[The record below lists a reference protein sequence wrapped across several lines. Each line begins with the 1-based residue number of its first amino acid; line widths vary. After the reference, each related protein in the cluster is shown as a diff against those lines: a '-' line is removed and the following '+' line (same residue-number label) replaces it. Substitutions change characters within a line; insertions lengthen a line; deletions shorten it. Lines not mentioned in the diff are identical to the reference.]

1 MRELVYEEI
10 KKRCEEHDI
19 EEHSRYTAASIAE
32 TLHISRNTVSQYLNE
47 KVKSNEIIKIN
58 SRPVYFFVRKIVER
72 KLKGTISKP
81 VYDSFAQMKKEL
93 IGDAQDFEQLI
104 GYNNSLSS
112 VVEHGKAAVSYPGGL
127 PILIH
132 GPTGTGK
139 SMIASMMYEY
149 ALNQEIIGKD
159 KKFIA
164 VNCSEYA
171 NNPELLT
178 TNLFGHVKGAYTGA
192 EDDNPGLISLADGG
206 FLFLDEVHCLKAECQ
221 EKLFFFMDKG
231 MYHKVGDN
239 ENWYYSKCRLVFAT
253 TEDPQN
259 ALLKTLLRRIPIT
272 ITVPA
277 LKDRPLIEKRELIY
291 TIFKNESKRLGK
303 QILIS
308 NLAYQ
313 SLMDFEFIGNVG
325 ALKNAI
331 KAACA
336 NSFLV
341 HMGEEH
347 LKIQVADLPDYIFP
361 SLTSVQLKSASHGVQ
376 EAMIP
381 IDRLKGS
388 LNQASPLLHLYDQL
402 VTQYEEYQTSTN
414 SFPAYKEKMAIL
426 IQSYIDYVM
435 YHNRYQKNT
444 NEAYLLKLLDKIYSI
459 VMNKYSI
466 AIPNNEI
473 KIYSRILVEYS
484 KCATDANVWISA
496 HQKSVNALKQELQE
510 RIPRIF
516 HIAEEIV
523 ENVKLNL
530 DLELDDLLLAIIA
543 IAFAGYQDEDVS
555 SCVGVI
561 LCHGYSTASS
571 IADTA
576 NRMLSQYIFD
586 GIDMEINITIDKVA
600 QLVDDYLRRKG
611 TIHELIFLVDM
622 GSLEEIYT
630 RIKPMS
636 DYNIALINNVSTA
649 MALEVGNY
657 ILQGKCVDEIL
668 HLIKEQHRLS
678 THFLKS
684 RKKKSAILSI
694 CATGFGA
701 AKKISELLE
710 GSLPRKIDLEIIPYN
725 YQQLVEDG
733 IRDSIFNRYQVELIV
748 GTLDPHVSGV
758 PFMAIESVM
767 MNDKIG
773 VLEQLMQRYL
783 GDKDLEAFHQN
794 ITKNFTLSNIVNHLT
809 ILNGEKIIDDVEE
822 IVDILEEDLGE
833 ELDATRKV
841 GLYVHISCLIERLIL
856 KQGIEYVEGMETQRK
871 GKEDIIEKVK
881 EAFSGV
887 EMRYSVELP
896 EPEALYVLNYFN
908 YPHK

>member
-1 MRELVYEEI
+1 MKELVFEEL
-10 KKRCEEHDI
+10 KRRCEKYDI
-19 EEHSRYTAASIAE
+19 KEDIHFTAASIADA
-32 TLHISRNTVSQYLNE
+32 LNMSRNTVSQYLND
-47 KVKSNEIIKIN
+47 KVKNNKVIKIN
-58 SRPVYFFVRKIVER
+58 SRPVYFFEKESLEKKMQGRVHSFVYSSFQQ
-72 KLKGTISKP
+72 LKQEFT
-81 VYDSFAQMKKEL
+81 DEL
-93 IGDAQDFEQLI
+93 QDFEKLI
-104 GYNNSLSS
+104 GYNNSLSN
-112 VVEHGKAAVSYPGGL
+112 VVEHCKAAVSYPGGL

-139 SMIASMMYEY
+139 SLIASLMYEF
-149 ALNQEIIGKD
+149 ALNQSIIDKD

-192 EDDNPGLISLADGG
+192 EEDNPGLISLSDGG
-206 FLFLDEVHCLKAECQ
+206 ILFLDEVHCLKAECQ

-259 ALLKTLLRRIPIT
+259 VLLKTLLRRIPIT
-272 ITVPA
+272 ITIPA

-291 TIFKNESKRLGK
+291 SILMNESKRLEK
-303 QILIS
+303 NILIS

-331 KAACA
+331 KATCA

-341 HMGEEH
+341 HKGKSK
-347 LKIQVADLPDYIFP
+347 LVIQVADLPDYIFP
-361 SLTSVQLKSASHGVQ
+361 ALTSIQLKSTYSQQ
-376 EAMIP
+376 ETMIP
-381 IDRLKGS
+381 IERLKGS
-388 LNQASPLLHLYDQL
+388 SNHAIPLIHLYDQL
-402 VTQYEEYQTSTN
+402 ITRYKEYQKSTS
-414 SFPAYKEKMAIL
+414 SFPIYMDKTKVL
-426 IQSYIDYVM
+426 IQGYIDYIM
-435 YHNRYQKNT
+435 FHNRYQTNT

-466 AIPNNEI
+466 SVANNEI
-473 KIYSRILVEYS
+473 KIYSRILLEYS
-484 KCATDANVWISA
+484 KCATDAHIWISE
-496 HQKSVNALKQELQE
+496 HKTTVSALKQELQE
-510 RIPRIF
+510 RLPRIF
-516 HIAEEIV
+516 SIAEEIV
-523 ENVKLNL
+523 ENVRLNL
-530 DLELDDLLLAIIA
+530 DIELDDLLLVMIAII
-543 IAFAGYQDEDVS
+543 FAGYKSQEVS

-571 IADTA
+571 IAETA
-576 NRMLSQYIFD
+576 NRMLEQYLFD
-586 GIDMEINITIDKVA
+586 GIDMEINISIDKVA
-600 QLVDDYLRRKG
+600 QLVDEYLKRKG

-622 GSLEEIYT
+622 GSLEEIYR
-630 RIKPMS
+630 RIKPLS
-636 DYNIALINNVSTA
+636 DYNIGLINNVSTA

-657 ILQGKCVDEIL
+657 IKQGKKVEDIL
-668 HLIKEQHRLS
+668 ETIKERHTLS
-678 THFLKS
+678 THYLKS
-684 RKKKSAILSI
+684 KKKQSAILSI

-710 GSLPRKIDLEIIPYN
+710 SSLPRKIDLEIIPYN
-725 YQQLVEDG
+725 YQNLVENG
-733 IRDSIFNRYQVELIV
+733 NQDSIFQRYQVELIV
-748 GTLDPHVSGV
+748 GTLDPKVNGV

-767 MNDKIG
+767 MNDEIG
-773 VLEQLMQRYL
+773 VLENIIQQYL
-783 GDKDLEAFHQN
+783 TPSDLEEFHQN

-822 IVDILEEDLGE
+822 IVDYLEEDLDE

-856 KQGIEYVEGMETQRK
+856 KQEITYVDGMEEQIALK
-871 GKEDIIEKVK
+871 KNKIEKVK
-881 EAFSGV
+881 DAFSGV

-896 EPEALYVLNYFN
+896 EPEALYVLNYF
-908 YPHK
+908 KKT

>member
-1 MRELVYEEI
+1 MKEIVFEEL
-10 KKRCEEHDI
+10 KKRCEEYAI
-19 EEHSRYTAASIAE
+19 EEHTRFTAVSIADA
-32 TLHISRNTVSQYLNE
+32 LHISRNTVSQYLNE
-47 KVKSNEIIKIN
+47 RVKTGDVIKIN
-58 SRPVYFFVRKIVER
+58 SRPVYFFVREAVENKR
-72 KLKGTISKP
+72 SGVVTKCTF
-81 VYDSFAQMKKEL
+81 DSFEQLAQEL
-93 IGDAQDFEQLI
+93 VGDAQDFEQLI
-104 GYNNSLSS
+104 GCNNSLSS
-112 VVEHGKAAVSYPGGL
+112 VVEHCKAAVSYPGGL
-127 PILIH
+127 PILIN

-149 ALNQEIIGKD
+149 AVNQNIIGKN
-159 KKFIA
+159 KKFVA

-178 TNLFGHVKGAYTGA
+178 TNLFGNVKGAYTGA
-192 EDDNPGLISLADGG
+192 DEDNPGLISLADGG
-206 FLFLDEVHCLKAECQ
+206 LLFLDEVHCLKAECQ

-239 ENWYYSKCRLVFAT
+239 ENWYYSKCRLVF
-253 TEDPQN
+253 
-259 ALLKTLLRRIPIT
+259 
-272 ITVPA
+272 
-277 LKDRPLIEKRELIY
+277 
-291 TIFKNESKRLGK
+291 
-303 QILIS
+303 
-308 NLAYQ
+308 
-313 SLMDFEFIGNVG
+313 G

-341 HMGEEH
+341 HQGEPK
-347 LKIQVADLPDYIFP
+347 LKIQVAELPDYIFP
-361 SLTSVQLKSASHGVQ
+361 SLTSVQLKSSTHGMQ

-381 IDRLKGS
+381 IERLKGS
-388 LNQASPLLHLYDQL
+388 LNQASPLLHLYSQL
-402 VTQYEEYQTSTN
+402 VTQYEGYQTSTN
-414 SFPAYKEKMAIL
+414 AFPAYMEKTGIL

-435 YHNRYQKNT
+435 FHNRYQKNT
-444 NEAYLLKLLDKIYSI
+444 SEAYLLKLLDKIYSI

-466 AIPNNEI
+466 NIPNNEI

-496 HQKSVNALKQELQE
+496 HQKTVKALVEEVQE
-510 RIPRIF
+510 RMPRIF

-523 ENVKLNL
+523 ENVRLNL
-530 DLELDDLLLAIIA
+530 DLELDELLLVIIA
-543 IAFAGYQDEDVS
+543 IAFAGYQNEEVS

-576 NRMLSQYIFD
+576 NRMLGQYVFD

-600 QLVDDYLRRKG
+600 QLADDYLKRKG

-657 ILQGKCVDEIL
+657 IMQGKRVEEIL
-668 HLIKEQHRLS
+668 QLVKEHHQLS
-678 THFLKS
+678 THYLKS

-725 YQQLVEDG
+725 YQQLVENG
-733 IRDSIFNRYQVELIV
+733 NRDSIFNRYQVELIV
-748 GTLDPHVSGV
+748 GTLDPKVSGI

-767 MNDKIG
+767 MNDEIG

-783 GDKDLEAFHQN
+783 GAVDLEAFNQN

-822 IVDILEEDLGE
+822 IVENLEEDLNE

-856 KQGIEYVEGMETQRK
+856 KQGIEHVEGMEK
-871 GKEDIIEKVK
+871 AVEGKKDRVDKVK
-881 EAFSGV
+881 DAFSGV
-887 EMRYSVELP
+887 EKRYSVELP
-896 EPEALYVLNYFN
+896 APEALYVLNYFKN
-908 YPHK
+908 PK